1 MSEETTASPND
12 DYGGLCCQN
21 CSPTTRKFGYY
32 ITFGFGLIVFGFG
45 LIHMIFNS
53 GTEYLVAGSVIILFC
68 PLWIKNCSGCFADLK
83 NAIKLTS
90 TLIYIIFLVL
100 NIVGL
105 FIDWGGVIRYILG
118 GCLGVSGV
126 WYFLSFFPNGQQA
139 CIACMKN
146 CCCSEKSTT
155 TSS

>member
-1 MSEETTASPND
+1 MSEETTANAD
-12 DYGGLCCQN
+12 GDYGGMCCQS

-32 ITFGFGLIVFGFG
+32 ITFGLGLIAFGLG
-45 LIHMIFNS
+45 LIYMIFNS
-53 GTEYLVAGSVIILFC
+53 GREYLIGGRIVILFC
-68 PLWIKNCSGCFADLK
+68 PLWIKNCTGCFADLK
-83 NAIKLTS
+83 NALKLTS

-105 FIDWGGVIRYILG
+105 FIDWGTVINYILG
-118 GCLGVSGV
+118 GCLGVSGF

-146 CCCSEKSTT
+146 CCCSEKT